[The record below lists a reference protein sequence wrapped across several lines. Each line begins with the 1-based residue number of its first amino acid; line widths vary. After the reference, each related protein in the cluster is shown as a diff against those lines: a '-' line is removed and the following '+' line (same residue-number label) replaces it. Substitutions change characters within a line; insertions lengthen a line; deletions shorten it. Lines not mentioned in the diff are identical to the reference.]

1 MPANS
6 TRTNGVANT
15 RIHHRRRRNDF
26 FFGRLVP
33 GFFGLSPGLVFV
45 AVAPADAAAFRTFPV
60 DGGRLEVCLGLYRS
74 PLEVEGRSR
83 DTVARC

>member
-1 MPANS
+1 M
-6 TRTNGVANT
+6 NGVAST
-15 RIHHRRRRNDF
+15 KIHHRRRRNDF
-26 FFGRLVP
+26 FFGPLDP
-33 GFFGLSPGLVFV
+33 GFLFGPPPGLVFV
-45 AVAPADAAAFRTFPV
+45 SAPGDAAALRAFPV